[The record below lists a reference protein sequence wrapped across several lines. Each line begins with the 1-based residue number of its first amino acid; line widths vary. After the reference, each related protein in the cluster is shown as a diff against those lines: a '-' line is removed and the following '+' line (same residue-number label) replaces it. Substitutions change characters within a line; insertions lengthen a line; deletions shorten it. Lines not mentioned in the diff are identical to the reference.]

1 MEALLSELQHDQ
13 ARFLKMIAQQQMD
26 MERMQDACTK
36 LKEMNVPRSSE
47 GSIAT
52 GPHDRGSTRQP
63 SVDEDIDALPPWISS
78 GGQLEEFNAN
88 EETFLSSESFSP
100 NIATRDSDG
109 SSASMARYLGKSSPT
124 LPKRLLTVEALLSD
138 DAQRYNRVKY
148 IKSVL
153 DYVAGGLVLLN
164 SLVMLAQFEVEGR
177 LLGEDIGMKDGAAW
191 PELSIVFMAL
201 DIVFVVI
208 FFLEW
213 CVRVALDRWKFIH
226 DLANVLDTFLVF
238 AGIVDV
244 TIGLVLVD
252 GPTASRNLMLLRLMR
267 AMKSLRAIRMVRS
280 LRFFRGLRV
289 LVKACQCFLP
299 SLCWSMVLLGIFM
312 SMGALVL
319 GNMLH
324 SFVSDQRMVFED
336 RAWIWERYGTAY
348 RAMYTLFEIT
358 FAGNWPVSARPV
370 LDKVS
375 HVYVIF
381 FVLYITLVVFAVI
394 RVISAVFLKDTLDA
408 AQNDTKQQVVD
419 KVLMKTEF
427 VNKLEGIFRAID
439 ENGTGMISE
448 ERLTHVLGIPK
459 VAAYFQTMELDV
471 HEGQALFKVLQNSH
485 GEVTLE
491 EFIDGILRCK
501 GPARAIDQV
510 AMHAE
515 LRDIDAKIGKLA
527 ALMIPRGTVDPT
539 SSEEL
544 GIHHRAEH
552 LKVLR
557 IHDTNA

>member
-1 MEALLSELQHDQ
+1 
-13 ARFLKMIAQQQMD
+13 
-26 MERMQDACTK
+26 
-36 LKEMNVPRSSE
+36 
-47 GSIAT
+47 
-52 GPHDRGSTRQP
+52 
-63 SVDEDIDALPPWISS
+63 
-78 GGQLEEFNAN
+78 
-88 EETFLSSESFSP
+88 
-100 NIATRDSDG
+100 
-109 SSASMARYLGKSSPT
+109 
-124 LPKRLLTVEALLSD
+124 
-138 DAQRYNRVKY
+138 
-148 IKSVL
+148 
-153 DYVAGGLVLLN
+153 
-164 SLVMLAQFEVEGR
+164 
-177 LLGEDIGMKDGAAW
+177 
-191 PELSIVFMAL
+191 
-201 DIVFVVI
+201 
-208 FFLEW
+208 
-213 CVRVALDRWKFIH
+213 
-226 DLANVLDTFLVF
+226 
-238 AGIVDV
+238 
-244 TIGLVLVD
+244 
-252 GPTASRNLMLLRLMR
+252 
-267 AMKSLRAIRMVRS
+267 
-280 LRFFRGLRV
+280 
-289 LVKACQCFLP
+289 
-299 SLCWSMVLLGIFM
+299 M

-324 SFVSDQRMVFED
+324 SFVSDQRMIFED

-370 LDKVS
+370 LNKVS

-408 AQNDTKQQVVD
+408 AQNDMQQQVVD
-419 KVLMKTEF
+419 KVLKKTEF

-459 VAAYFQTMELDV
+459 VD
-471 HEGQALFKVLQNSH
+471 ALFKVLQNSN

-515 LRDIDAKIGKLA
+515 LRDIDAKIGRLA
-527 ALMIPRGTVDPT
+527 ALMSHCDTGHSISG
-539 SSEEL
+539 SEEL

>member
-1 MEALLSELQHDQ
+1 M
-13 ARFLKMIAQQQMD
+13 
-26 MERMQDACTK
+26 
-36 LKEMNVPRSSE
+36 
-47 GSIAT
+47 
-52 GPHDRGSTRQP
+52 
-63 SVDEDIDALPPWISS
+63 
-78 GGQLEEFNAN
+78 
-88 EETFLSSESFSP
+88 
-100 NIATRDSDG
+100 
-109 SSASMARYLGKSSPT
+109 
-124 LPKRLLTVEALLSD
+124 
-138 DAQRYNRVKY
+138 
-148 IKSVL
+148 
-153 DYVAGGLVLLN
+153 
-164 SLVMLAQFEVEGR
+164 
-177 LLGEDIGMKDGAAW
+177 
-191 PELSIVFMAL
+191 
-201 DIVFVVI
+201 
-208 FFLEW
+208 
-213 CVRVALDRWKFIH
+213 
-226 DLANVLDTFLVF
+226 VF

-324 SFVSDQRMVFED
+324 SFVSDQGMIFED

-370 LDKVS
+370 LNKVS
-375 HVYVIF
+375 HVYVFF

-408 AQNDTKQQVVD
+408 AQNDMQQQVVD
-419 KVLMKTEF
+419 KVLKKTEF

-459 VAAYFQTMELDV
+459 VAAYFQTMELEV
-471 HEGQALFKVLQNSH
+471 HEGQALFKVLQNGN

-510 AMHAE
+510 AMHAD
-515 LRDIDAKIGKLA
+515 LRDIDAKIGRLA
-527 ALMIPRGTVDPT
+527 ALMIPRDTV
-539 SSEEL
+539 SSMNSEEL
-544 GIHHRAEH
+544 GIQHRREH

-557 IHDTNA
+557 IHDTNG